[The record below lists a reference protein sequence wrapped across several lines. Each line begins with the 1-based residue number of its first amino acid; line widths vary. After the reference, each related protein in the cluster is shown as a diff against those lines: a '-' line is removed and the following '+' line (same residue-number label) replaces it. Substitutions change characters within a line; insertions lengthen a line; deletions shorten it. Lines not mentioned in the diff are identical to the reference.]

1 MADTIEQVCD
11 ICGKTYLAKF
21 LKPYDVVESSVVRVK
36 HLRDKKAALFTY
48 NTCPHCADK
57 VMRYIF
63 EIQKNRPKKC
73 DFCEFERGPKVDPL
87 VECQEC
93 VDYNNFQLK
102 KRMRT
107 MQNYEWQAYKRY
119 LGEEG

>member
-1 MADTIEQVCD
+1 MSTIEKVCD
-11 ICGKTYLAKF
+11 ICGKTYLAKI
-21 LKPYDVVESSVVRVK
+21 LKPYDIDESSFVRVK
-36 HLRDKKAALFTY
+36 SLRKDKTALFSY
-48 NTCPHCADK
+48 YTCPHCADQ

-73 DFCEFERGPKVDPL
+73 DFCAFERGPKVTPL
-87 VECQEC
+87 PECQAC
-93 VDYNNFQLK
+93 INYNNFQLK

-119 LGEEG
+119 LGEED